1 MIDTLLAVD
10 LGKSYAF
17 GRLLLVGSYPVTFGP
32 LHVQRPQLRIYC
44 TVSSIY
50 QLLNQNQSCWRA
62 EEIPH
67 MLQICTL
74 LHRPPPTHHALY
86 KISLNNF
93 WDTQMAQTKVM
104 NAKAFM
110 NVCNCISK
118 V

>member
-67 MLQICTL
+67 MLQICTKQGL
-74 LHRPPPTHHALY
+74 APPPPPPPTTH
-86 KISLNNF
+86 F
-93 WDTQMAQTKVM
+93 TK
-104 NAKAFM
+104 FL
-110 NVCNCISK
+110 
-118 V
+118 